1 MPHTEL
7 GSGGTAV
14 SKVRP
19 APGVVLP
26 QPGGQR
32 VLKNHTNMSVM
43 KCIAAVKT
51 GREHVR
57 KDIPHVRKGLREAL
71 RSG

>member
-14 SKVRP
+14 SKVRT
-19 APGVVLP
+19 APDVVLP

-32 VLKNHTNMSVM
+32 VLKNHTNMD
-43 KCIAAVKT
+43 AVKT
-51 GREHVR
+51 GGKHARKGIAHVG
-57 KDIPHVRKGLREAL
+57 KGLREAL
-71 RSG
+71 RLG

>member
-14 SKVRP
+14 SKVRT
-19 APGVVLP
+19 APGMVLP

-43 KCIAAVKT
+43 KCVEAVKT
-51 GREHVR
+51 GGKHAR
-57 KDIPHVRKGLREAL
+57 KGFPHVGKGPRAAL